1 MRIADVCTR
10 IPVTI
15 RAAQTVLEAAKRM
28 REGHVGSL
36 VVVDRDGDGV
46 PVGMITD
53 RDIAVSVIARELD
66 PSLVD
71 VSEVMSRNVATCG
84 ENTELTEVIRVMRS
98 RGVRRLPVLDA
109 RGNLAGI
116 VAIDD
121 IYGMLSLQMQ
131 DLSQA
136 VTRGQVREMSTRVQ
150 GAP

>member
-1 MRIADVCTR
+1 
-10 IPVTI
+10 
-15 RAAQTVLEAAKRM
+15 
-28 REGHVGSL
+28 
-36 VVVDRDGDGV
+36 VDRDGEGV

-53 RDIAVSVIARELD
+53 RDIAVSVVARELD
-66 PSLVD
+66 PNLID
-71 VSEVMSRNVATCG
+71 VSDVMSRDVATCG
-84 ENTELTEVIRVMRS
+84 ENTELAEVIRVMRS

-109 RGNLAGI
+109 RGSLTGI

-150 GAP
+150 EAP